1 MVTDETDKEGFSERL
16 NAVLDAAGIPK
27 IGDGRQGVLAE
38 MFGVSD
44 KGARK
49 WIQAESIPRHGI
61 IKKIVEKFR
70 ETGVTYEWLMS
81 GDPKLSP
88 FKKSLTPENN
98 YAFPKEK
105 QLSEQVNYPDPG
117 FKPVRF
123 GSFRLQAGIV
133 GFSIEYLNESQTPLY
148 FHVDWLHKKGLKA
161 ENLTACTITG
171 DSMETGLYDG
181 DTVVIDTSKTVP
193 QDGDVFAI
201 NYEGELLI
209 KRLYRDAGHW
219 YLQSD
224 NPDKTRHPNKLCAG
238 DICLIIGKIVH
249 KQSNK
254 I

>member
-1 MVTDETDKEGFSERL
+1 MVTIDTKKAWAERF
-16 NAVLDAAGIPK
+16 NAVLDAADIPAAN
-27 IGDGRQGVLAE
+27 DGRQAVIAK
-38 MFGVSD
+38 MFDIS
-44 KGARK
+44 ARAAGK
-49 WIQAESIPRHGI
+49 WLNGESIPKYERVIEI
-61 IKKIVEKFR
+61 IEKFKS
-70 ETGVTYEWLMS
+70 TGVTYEWLMS

-98 YAFPKEK
+98 YAYPNEK
-105 QLSEQVNYPDPG
+105 QISEKANYPEPG
-117 FKPVRF
+117 FKPIRF
-123 GSFRLQAGIV
+123 GSFRLQAGII
-133 GFSIEYLNESQTPLY
+133 GFSIDYLNESKTPLY
-148 FHVDWLHKKGLKA
+148 LHVDWLHKEGLKA

-171 DSMETGLYDG
+171 DSMETGLHDG
-181 DTVVIDTSKTVP
+181 DTVIIDTSKNDP
-193 QDGDVFAI
+193 RDGEVYAV

-209 KRLYRDAGHW
+209 KRMYRDSGHW